1 MIDRLTKTAEDKQ
14 VEDKL
19 WEVQKREVIRI
30 ASEFNEAEA
39 GGCGMEEE
47 LLTHYKARGYPK
59 GIIRG
64 VAGAVKPETAERRLE
79 AYRER
84 IGL

>member
-1 MIDRLTKTAEDKQ
+1 MANLTKTDADKQ
-14 VEDKL
+14 VEAKL
-19 WEVQKREVIRI
+19 WEVQKREVLRI
-30 ASEFNEAEA
+30 AAEFNEAES

-47 LLTHYKARGYPK
+47 LLNHYKAHGYPK

-64 VAGAVKPETAERRLE
+64 VAGAVKPETADRRLD